1 MLRWIGKHRKALA
14 VISLGVGVFFAVITM
29 LTYRVMAADTDST
42 SGNSLINIGISTGDA
57 MIWPVFCRCCWC
69 LLLYH

>member
-29 LTYRVMAADTDST
+29 FTYRVMAADTDST
-42 SGNSLINIGISTGDA
+42 SGNSLINIGIST
-57 MIWPVFCRCCWC
+57 W
-69 LLLYH
+69 